1 MALLSFM
8 AVAERLIT
16 ALKRRAI
23 DTGAEA
29 MDTGAEA
36 MDTGAEAMDTALQA
50 ADTRAA
56 IDIFALIKRV
66 VKNKTDR

>member
-16 ALKRRAI
+16 ALKRRA
-23 DTGAEA
+23 
-29 MDTGAEA
+29 

-50 ADTRAA
+50 ADTGAV
-56 IDIFALIKRV
+56 IDILALIKRV

>member
-1 MALLSFM
+1 MSFV

-16 ALKRRAI
+16 ALKRR
-23 DTGAEA
+23 
-29 MDTGAEA
+29 A

-50 ADTRAA
+50 ADTSARVMDSRAA
-56 IDIFALIKRV
+56 IDILALIKRV

>member
-16 ALKRRAI
+16 ALKRRA
-23 DTGAEA
+23 

-36 MDTGAEAMDTALQA
+36 MDTSAQA
-50 ADTRAA
+50 ADTSARVMDTRAA

>member
-8 AVAERLIT
+8 TVAERLIT
-16 ALKRRAI
+16 ALKRR
-23 DTGAEA
+23 
-29 MDTGAEA
+29 A

-50 ADTRAA
+50 ADTGAA
-56 IDIFALIKRV
+56 IDILALITRV

>member
-16 ALKRRAI
+16 ALKRRA
-23 DTGAEA
+23 
-29 MDTGAEA
+29 

-50 ADTRAA
+50 ADTSARVMDTRAA

>member
-1 MALLSFM
+1 MALLSFK

-16 ALKRRAI
+16 ALKRRAV

-29 MDTGAEA
+29 MDTSTRAK
-36 MDTGAEAMDTALQA
+36 DTSARVM
-50 ADTRAA
+50 DTRAA
-56 IDIFALIKRV
+56 IDILALIKRV

>member
-8 AVAERLIT
+8 TVVERLIT
-16 ALKRRAI
+16 ALKRR
-23 DTGAEA
+23 A

>member
-1 MALLSFM
+1 MSFM

-16 ALKRRAI
+16 VLKRRAV

-29 MDTGAEA
+29 MV
-36 MDTGAEAMDTALQA
+36 TALQA
-50 ADTRAA
+50 ADTSARVMDTRAA

>member
-16 ALKRRAI
+16 ALKRRAMG
-23 DTGAEA
+23 TE
-29 MDTGAEA
+29 
-36 MDTGAEAMDTALQA
+36 AEAMDTALQA
-50 ADTRAA
+50 ADTSARVMDTRAA

>member
-16 ALKRRAI
+16 ALKRRA
-23 DTGAEA
+23 
-29 MDTGAEA
+29 

-50 ADTRAA
+50 ADTSARVMDTRAT
-56 IDIFALIKRV
+56 IDILALIKRV

>member
-16 ALKRRAI
+16 ALKRRA
-23 DTGAEA
+23 
-29 MDTGAEA
+29 

-50 ADTRAA
+50 ADTSARVMDTRAV
-56 IDIFALIKRV
+56 IDILALIKRV

>member
-16 ALKRRAI
+16 ALKRRAV
-23 DTGAEA
+23 
-29 MDTGAEA
+29 
-36 MDTGAEAMDTALQA
+36 DTGAEAMDTALQA
-50 ADTRAA
+50 KDTSARVMDTRAA

-66 VKNKTDR
+66 VKNGTDR

>member
-8 AVAERLIT
+8 AVAERIIT
-16 ALKRRAI
+16 ALKRRAV

-29 MDTGAEA
+29 VDTGAGT
-36 MDTGAEAMDTALQA
+36 MDTSARVME
-50 ADTRAA
+50 TRAA

>member
-1 MALLSFM
+1 MALLSVM

-16 ALKRRAI
+16 VLKRR
-23 DTGAEA
+23 T
-29 MDTGAEA
+29 

>member
-8 AVAERLIT
+8 TVAEWLIT
-16 ALKRRAI
+16 ALKRR
-23 DTGAEA
+23 
-29 MDTGAEA
+29 A

-50 ADTRAA
+50 ADTGAV
-56 IDIFALIKRV
+56 IDILALIKRV

>member
-8 AVAERLIT
+8 TVAERLIT
-16 ALKRRAI
+16 ELKRR
-23 DTGAEA
+23 
-29 MDTGAEA
+29 A

-50 ADTRAA
+50 ADTGAA
-56 IDIFALIKRV
+56 IDILALIKRV

>member
-16 ALKRRAI
+16 VLKRRAV
-23 DTGAEA
+23 
-29 MDTGAEA
+29 
-36 MDTGAEAMDTALQA
+36 DTGAEAMDTALQA
-50 ADTRAA
+50 ADTSARVMDTRAA

>member
-16 ALKRRAI
+16 ALKRRAM
-23 DTGAEA
+23 G
-29 MDTGAEA
+29 TGAEA

>member
-16 ALKRRAI
+16 VLKRRAV
-23 DTGAEA
+23 
-29 MDTGAEA
+29 DTGAEA

-50 ADTRAA
+50 ADTSARVMDTRAA

>member
-16 ALKRRAI
+16 ALKRRAV
-23 DTGAEA
+23 
-29 MDTGAEA
+29 
-36 MDTGAEAMDTALQA
+36 DTGAEAMDTALQA
-50 ADTRAA
+50 ADTSARVMDTRAA
-56 IDIFALIKRV
+56 IDILALIKRV

>member
-16 ALKRRAI
+16 VLKRRAV

-29 MDTGAEA
+29 MV
-36 MDTGAEAMDTALQA
+36 TALQA
-50 ADTRAA
+50 ADTSARVMDTRAA
-56 IDIFALIKRV
+56 IDILALIKRV

>member
-8 AVAERLIT
+8 TVAERLIT
-16 ALKRRAI
+16 ALKRRA
-23 DTGAEA
+23 

-36 MDTGAEAMDTALQA
+36 MDTGAGTMGTSARAMDTSTRVM
-50 ADTRAA
+50 DTGAA
-56 IDIFALIKRV
+56 IDILALIKRV

>member
-16 ALKRRAI
+16 ALKRRAV
-23 DTGAEA
+23 
-29 MDTGAEA
+29 
-36 MDTGAEAMDTALQA
+36 DTGAEAMDTALQA
-50 ADTRAA
+50 ADTSARVMDTRAA
-56 IDIFALIKRV
+56 IDILSLIKRV

>member
-1 MALLSFM
+1 MSFV

-16 ALKRRAI
+16 ALKRR
-23 DTGAEA
+23 T

-36 MDTGAEAMDTALQA
+36 VDTGAGTMDTSARVME
-50 ADTRAA
+50 TRAA

>member
-16 ALKRRAI
+16 VLKRRAV

-29 MDTGAEA
+29 MV
-36 MDTGAEAMDTALQA
+36 TALQA
-50 ADTRAA
+50 ADTSARVMDTRAA

>member
-1 MALLSFM
+1 MALLSFV

-16 ALKRRAI
+16 ALKRRA
-23 DTGAEA
+23 
-29 MDTGAEA
+29 MDTG
-36 MDTGAEAMDTALQA
+36 TEAMDTALQA
-50 ADTRAA
+50 KDTSARVMDTRAA

>member
-1 MALLSFM
+1 MALLSFV

-16 ALKRRAI
+16 ALKRRAM
-23 DTGAEA
+23 G
-29 MDTGAEA
+29 TGAEA

>member
-16 ALKRRAI
+16 VLKRRAV
-23 DTGAEA
+23 
-29 MDTGAEA
+29 
-36 MDTGAEAMDTALQA
+36 DTGAEAMDTALQA
-50 ADTRAA
+50 ADTSARVMDTRAV